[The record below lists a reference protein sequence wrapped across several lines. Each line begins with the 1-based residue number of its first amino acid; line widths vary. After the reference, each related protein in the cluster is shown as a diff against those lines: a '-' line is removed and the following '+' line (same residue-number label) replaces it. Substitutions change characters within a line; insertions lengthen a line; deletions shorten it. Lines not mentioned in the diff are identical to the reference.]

1 MQQVMDEY
9 AGGITTGYRY
19 TERQLDLA
27 AKHIGRLTRLSEDLR
42 AADGYELVQLFEL
55 QERLLICRVLIEHLK
70 ARRETRWH
78 SFAENLDYPDKDPAD
93 ERNLIWNSSEVGVI
107 IKY

>member
-1 MQQVMDEY
+1 MQG
-9 AGGITTGYRY
+9 A
-19 TERQLDLA
+19 LPLA
-27 AKHIGRLTRLSEDLR
+27 IAIRKGSWTWRANTSDEDLR

-78 SFAENLDYPDKDPAD
+78 SFAENLDYPGKDPAL
-93 ERNLIWNSSEVGVI
+93 EKYVNSRLEAGKVKI
-107 IKY
+107 IYRDLVKRGE